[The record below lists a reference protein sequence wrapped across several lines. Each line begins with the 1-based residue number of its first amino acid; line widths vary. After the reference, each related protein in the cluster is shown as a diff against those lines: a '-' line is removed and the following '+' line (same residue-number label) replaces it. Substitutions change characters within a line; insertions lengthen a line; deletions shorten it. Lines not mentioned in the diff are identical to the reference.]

1 MTKMNKMRE
10 EIIKNFVD
18 CLKKDTIPWHK
29 SWSSVGHPR
38 NAVSEKSYQ
47 GLNFFWLEFVQ
58 SINGYEDPRWCTF
71 KQATDAGWKIKKGSK
86 GVHVEF
92 WSLYDT
98 EVGKKVSYADAKVIG
113 NGMTDEEFKE
123 RFKPISNTYTVF
135 NAEQIEGIPAYVEK
149 TYQLN
154 AEELLLRKDTLIKNM
169 EVGFEEGGDRAYYT
183 EVLDRITLPE
193 VNRFESEYDYMAT
206 LLHEAAHATGH
217 TSRLNRDME
226 GVFGSPKYA
235 REELRAEIASAF
247 TAQILGIDYSQ
258 NDYMENHEAYV
269 KNWIGVLQN
278 APEELFTA
286 IKDAEKISDYLIEK
300 GEFNKQLSMTNDDM
314 HVKKS
319 EQPLFPE
326 TNFVNISGILAQ
338 ELMSQQINPIIMT
351 DNNGVIVELNTPQ
364 KVQNSEGNMFYINKT
379 QFAQALPHIAPVVKC
394 EWSESEEFDDGKYYT
409 IKEFDDL
416 MRTTDYEFCTTREKI
431 KAKYD
436 TEYDFYNTTN
446 PEEYRYIGY
455 EKNKYTIYFSPERT
469 VTERQDVGDNEGG
482 IIEHFSK
489 IASLNEYVNEMKA
502 AIEKN
507 VKNKPEL
514 TPIQENLKRINDN
527 VNHCAKIADN
537 IGNPIYVAI
546 QTTDEHVSYEQGF
559 HPDTNG
565 NVRYRLIHLDK
576 ENNIVKY
583 PENTNM
589 IFNSREEVNKYLK
602 NETKNLVVVSTD
614 DLKEMAVGKPP
625 LKAVKIDRNAD
636 VGNLF
641 DKVAYFIKVRGNG
654 NRIKK
659 TYDLPNV
666 MNTLKKDYLAG
677 KISIEEAARKMKQCN
692 MTEDIVSNDRALKMM
707 GLKEEIKNPQPQK
720 NISR

>member
-10 EIIKNFVD
+10 DIIQNFVD

-98 EVGKKVSYADAKVIG
+98 EIRKKVSYADAKVIG

-149 TYQLN
+149 IYQLN

-247 TAQILGIDYSQ
+247 TAQTIGIDYQQ
-258 NDYMENHEAYV
+258 NQYMENHEAYV
-269 KNWIGVLQN
+269 KSWIGVLQN
-278 APEELFTA
+278 DPNELFTA

-314 HVKKS
+314 HVK
-319 EQPLFPE
+319 
-326 TNFVNISGILAQ
+326 
-338 ELMSQQINPIIMT
+338 
-351 DNNGVIVELNTPQ
+351 
-364 KVQNSEGNMFYINKT
+364 
-379 QFAQALPHIAPVVKC
+379 
-394 EWSESEEFDDGKYYT
+394 
-409 IKEFDDL
+409 
-416 MRTTDYEFCTTREKI
+416 
-431 KAKYD
+431 
-436 TEYDFYNTTN
+436 
-446 PEEYRYIGY
+446 
-455 EKNKYTIYFSPERT
+455 
-469 VTERQDVGDNEGG
+469 
-482 IIEHFSK
+482 
-489 IASLNEYVNEMKA
+489 
-502 AIEKN
+502 
-507 VKNKPEL
+507 NKPEL

-537 IGNPIYVAI
+537 IDNQIYVA
-546 QTTDEHVSYEQGF
+546 TNEQM
-559 HPDTNG
+559 T
-565 NVRYRLIHLDK
+565 
-576 ENNIVKY
+576 
-583 PENTNM
+583 
-589 IFNSREEVNKYLK
+589 
-602 NETKNLVVVSTD
+602 
-614 DLKEMAVGKPP
+614 VGKPP
-625 LKAVKIDRNAD
+625 FKTVKIDMNAD

-641 DKVAYFIKVRGNG
+641 ATRVRDNG
-654 NRIKK
+654 IRIKK
-659 TYDLPNV
+659 TYNLPNV

-677 KISIEEAARKMKQCN
+677 KISIKEAARKMKQCN

>member
-10 EIIKNFVD
+10 DIIQNFVD

-98 EVGKKVSYADAKVIG
+98 EIRKKVSYADAKVIG

-149 TYQLN
+149 IYQLN
-154 AEELLLRKDTLIKNM
+154 TKELLLRKDTLIKNM

-278 APEELFTA
+278 DPNELFTA

-314 HVKKS
+314 HVKK
-319 EQPLFPE
+319 
-326 TNFVNISGILAQ
+326 
-338 ELMSQQINPIIMT
+338 
-351 DNNGVIVELNTPQ
+351 
-364 KVQNSEGNMFYINKT
+364 
-379 QFAQALPHIAPVVKC
+379 
-394 EWSESEEFDDGKYYT
+394 
-409 IKEFDDL
+409 
-416 MRTTDYEFCTTREKI
+416 
-431 KAKYD
+431 
-436 TEYDFYNTTN
+436 
-446 PEEYRYIGY
+446 
-455 EKNKYTIYFSPERT
+455 
-469 VTERQDVGDNEGG
+469 
-482 IIEHFSK
+482 
-489 IASLNEYVNEMKA
+489 
-502 AIEKN
+502 N

-527 VNHCAKIADN
+527 INHCAKIADN

-546 QTTDEHVSYEQGF
+546 QTTDEHVSYEQEF

-641 DKVAYFIKVRGNG
+641 EKVAYFIKVRGNG